1 MAANTKSGVV
11 LAVGQPQQIASQ
23 KSGKTFVKRS
33 LYLDCTTF
41 DPYTGQRS
49 QYENKLLFEFMENK
63 ASLLDNIQVGQVVTV
78 SFDLQGT
85 EITGQD
91 GQMKH
96 FIHVRPFGVEV
107 RKTQQPQAPQ
117 PQYAQQP
124 PQYQQTTPQS
134 QVQKFPP
141 QQRNYT
147 LHQSPPQVNSNGV
160 PQNNNELPF

>member
-1 MAANTKSGVV
+1 MAVNTKSGVV

-41 DPYTGQRS
+41 DLYTGQRS
-49 QYENKLLFEFMENK
+49 QYENKILFEFMENK
-63 ASLLDNIQVGQVVTV
+63 ASLLDNIQVGQFVTV

-91 GQMKH
+91 GQPKH

-107 RKTQQPQAPQ
+107 RQVQQS
-117 PQYAQQP
+117 
-124 PQYQQTTPQS
+124 QYQQQ
-134 QVQKFPP
+134 QGGFPP
-141 QQRNYT
+141 QNNY
-147 LHQSPPQVNSNGV
+147 PPQVPQQGGYSQRKASYP
-160 PQNNNELPF
+160 PQNNEPPF